1 MAKHLNTKQE
11 NYVTCDIC
19 GTRFSST
26 ILLTS
31 HKDVTHE
38 VVFEENCH
46 EANVDPVERSFVWS
60 ESMLDEF
67 LDK

>member
-1 MAKHLNTKQE
+1 MAKHLNTKHE

-31 HKDVTHE
+31 HKDDTNFKKKLKKTVMKIMWALLKE
-38 VVFEENCH
+38 VLCGVSLC
-46 EANVDPVERSFVWS
+46 
-60 ESMLDEF
+60 
-67 LDK
+67 

>member
-1 MAKHLNTKQE
+1 MNNCDMCEYNCKKVKTMAKHLNTKHE

-31 HKDVTHE
+31 HKDDTHE
-38 VVFEENCH
+38 NVFEENCY
-46 EANVDPVERSFVWS
+46 
-60 ESMLDEF
+60 
-67 LDK
+67 